1 MPQTLPHPDF
11 PTVKM
16 MSAVEE
22 LTHKGNMKLQEVTA
36 RATNETLKEV
46 FIAGYQQCMRDF
58 GLTEE
63 SPTDAS

>member
-1 MPQTLPHPDF
+1 MAQSIPHPDF
-11 PTVKM
+11 PSVKM
-16 MSAVEE
+16 MATVEE

-46 FIAGYQQCMRDF
+46 FIAGYQQCMKDF

-63 SPTDAS
+63 SKTDAS